1 MDLWAQNLTN
11 EKYYQVAF
19 NSTLQGSAFATT
31 VQPNGTFYNPATDT
45 QGYSAFL
52 GAPRTWG
59 VTLRLSY

>member
-1 MDLWAQNLTN
+1 MV
-11 EKYYQVAF
+11 Y
-19 NSTLQGSAFATT
+19 NSPLQGSAFAATA
-31 VQPNGTFYNPATDT
+31 QPDGTFYNPATDT